1 MKILYLT
8 LKKKW
13 FDLIKSGEKTEEYRE
28 IKPYWEKRFEGI
40 SSGKLHFKN
49 GYSKKAPH
57 FIIELKGIEIRE
69 GKEEWGAEKGKKYF
83 VLKLGKIENTET
95 LVNNIKSAIKNEND
109 KI

>member
-8 LKKKW
+8 LNKKW

-40 SSGKLHFKN
+40 NSGMLHFKN

-57 FIIELKGIEIRE
+57 FIIELKGTEIRE

-83 VLKLGKIENTET
+83 VLKLGKI
-95 LVNNIKSAIKNEND
+95 L
-109 KI
+109 